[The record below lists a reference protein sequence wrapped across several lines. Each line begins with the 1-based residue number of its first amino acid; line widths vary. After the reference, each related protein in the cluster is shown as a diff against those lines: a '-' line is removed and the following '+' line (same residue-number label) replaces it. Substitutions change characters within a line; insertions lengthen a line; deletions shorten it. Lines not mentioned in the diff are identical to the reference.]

1 MPTPPKVVGREFAR
15 CYYTLMNKSPENLHN
30 FFVES
35 ANFIHDDID
44 PSEQRT
50 LNADSKMAIRD
61 IMHERMAKYKHT
73 STKIDNV
80 DTLETLNN
88 GLLVRITGEISF
100 NEQPMRPFSQSIIL
114 IPHTPFQYFVQNDI
128 FRFCD
133 LDMNAAKSRSD
144 SVCSQTLPVEEN
156 WGTQCEQY
164 VAPPDEEIASQPTEP
179 REHENEVKLDTS
191 DSGLSSDAEKAIMDI
206 QSINLKNILLE
217 SRTITKESVM
227 KRGPTPPIP
236 VEEEIKPAADEIPQ
250 NHSALFRDSCILT
263 IGNVINP
270 NIEFDEANPAG
281 NVTLENDKTQNSI
294 DTSASKSDENSSGKT
309 KYRKRKDKRKP
320 KHEMSKEK
328 PADEPNEQHEPTELP
343 NENNSEHLPTEN
355 APDKAADKLTSDT
368 VKESEEDTSN
378 ATREVKTYADLAK
391 AGKDEWIDELAAR
404 RNSNPSIERRK
415 TRISMSGRR
424 NSKAERTPPTNGKLQ
439 FSFLEFF
446 NEFSIYFT

>member
-15 CYYTLMNKSPENLHN
+15 RYYTLMNKSPENLHN

-44 PSEQRT
+44 PLEQRT
-50 LNADSKMAIRD
+50 VYADSKMAIRD

-133 LDMNAAKSRSD
+133 IDMNAAKRRSD
-144 SVCSQTLPVEEN
+144 SVCGQTLPAEEN

-164 VAPPDEEIASQPTEP
+164 VAPDDEIASQPTEP
-179 REHENEVKLDTS
+179 REHENENEVKLDTS

-227 KRGPTPPIP
+227 KRGPTPPIL
-236 VEEEIKPAADEIPQ
+236 VEEEIQPAADEISQ

-270 NIEFDEANPAG
+270 NIEFDEANAAE
-281 NVTLENDKTQNSI
+281 NVSLENDKTQDCI

-328 PADEPNEQHEPTELP
+328 PADEPSKQSEPTELP
-343 NENNSEHLPTEN
+343 NESNSEHLLTEN
-355 APDKAADKLTSDT
+355 APDKVGDKLTVDT
-368 VKESEEDTSN
+368 VKESEEDTTKASG
-378 ATREVKTYADLAK
+378 EVKTYADLAK

-404 RNSNPSIERRK
+404 RNSNPSTERRK
-415 TRISMSGRR
+415 SRTSMSGRR
-424 NSKAERTPPTNGKLQ
+424 NSRAERTPPTNGKLQ
-439 FSFLEFF
+439 FG
-446 NEFSIYFT
+446 FSAIFQ